1 VSTPNETI
9 YPVPPIPPQAVPE
22 TPTSFALGE
31 ISPSPNNPPWG
42 ILAAFLA
49 WLASV
54 AVLFILPNI
63 FLAPYIAYHYQSL
76 PRPTQDVLLSDKT
89 LVLLLVSSWLPA
101 HLLTLLV
108 IWAIATKLGKFSLKE
123 VVGLSWSPNFGVWK
137 SAGFAV
143 SLFAVAWL
151 ITAIFGGKETD
162 LDRIL
167 QSSRAAALVLAFLA
181 VATAP
186 LVEELIYRG
195 LLYSALQRVM
205 GRVFAVLIVA
215 GMFAGLH
222 VFQYR
227 QNIGAILS
235 ISILSL
241 SLTTLRAQTGRLL
254 PCYVIHLI
262 FNGIQSLIIVFY
274 PYLNSLIESSRTGAT
289 KGAVTCIFR
298 CLG

>member
-9 YPVPPIPPQAVPE
+9 LPVPPISSQTVPE
-22 TPTSFALGE
+22 RQSSFAPPA
-31 ISPSPNNPPWG
+31 PSAGPDNPPWG
-42 ILAAFLA
+42 ILMAFVA
-49 WLASV
+49 WLSSI

-63 FLAPYIAYHYQSL
+63 FLAPYIAYHYQGL
-76 PRPTQDVLLSDKT
+76 PKPTQDVLFSDKT

-123 VVGLSWSPNFGVWK
+123 VFGWSWSPNFGVWK
-137 SAGFAV
+137 SAGFAA
-143 SLFAVAWL
+143 SLFAIAWV
-151 ITAIFGGKETD
+151 ITAVFGGKDTD

-167 QSSRAAALVLAFLA
+167 QSSRAAALMLAFLA

-186 LVEELIYRG
+186 LVEEMIYRG
-195 LLYSALQRVM
+195 LLYSALQRVT
-205 GRVFAVLIVA
+205 GRLFAVLIVA

-235 ISILSL
+235 IAILSL
-241 SLTTLRAQTGRLL
+241 SLTALRAKTGRLL

-262 FNGIQSLIIVFY
+262 FNGVQSLIIVFY
-274 PYLNSLIESSRTGAT
+274 PYLNSLVESSRTGAA